1 MAAAT
6 GTPEETQFKLLLFF
20 LFFLFHSAS
29 AGRAQSS
36 TEQELQLM
44 SLWTSQGLFSSA
56 CMWSED
62 CTIFRSSWVFKGS
75 DTAALS
81 KLCHL
86 SDLQY
91 GSMKKCL
98 YSKNCSSTCVCLPP
112 TRVKTHFS
120 RSGSSQSELIQPIN
134 CGLTRGQAQIKFCL
148 TFRKQIKKYS
158 TLQHSTQVNPHWRY
172 WFKKK
177 KSDIERTKK
186 RGKAIWIS
194 N

>member
-1 MAAAT
+1 MLA
-6 GTPEETQFKLLLFF
+6 
-20 LFFLFHSAS
+20 
-29 AGRAQSS
+29 
-36 TEQELQLM
+36 ELRVPLSRNF
-44 SLWTSQGLFSSA
+44 SLWASEHHRACFHQHACDLKIAHYSEAPEFSKEA
-56 CMWSED
+56 
-62 CTIFRSSWVFKGS
+62 
-75 DTAALS
+75 AALS

-91 GSMKKCL
+91 GSLKKCL
-98 YSKNCSSTCVCLPP
+98 YSKNCSFPCACLPP

-134 CGLTRGQAQIKFCL
+134 CGLTWGQAQIKFCL
-148 TFRKQIKKYS
+148 TFRIKIKKYS

-172 WFKKK
+172 RFKKK